1 LIKAFGKPL
10 ISTSAN
16 ISGAPNPQKFSD
28 ISQEILIGVDHI
40 IETDTDKVNPQ
51 PSRIIKIEPSGKISL
66 LRA

>member
-1 LIKAFGKPL
+1 L

-16 ISGAPNPQKFSD
+16 ISGALHPQKFSD